1 MNETIVMKKI
11 INDPNAVVSDMLE
24 GVVLSDDR
32 LVLLSGED
40 VVVRKDY
47 REHANEGK
55 VCIISGGGAGHEPA
69 HGGYVGPG
77 MLTAAVAGPVFT
89 SPSVDAIL
97 NAILTVAGPAGVLL
111 IVKNYTG
118 DRLNFGLAAEIARS
132 SGVKVDMVLVGD
144 DVALDGDGRVGRRG
158 IAGTVFIH
166 KIAGAAAQAGLS
178 LEDVK
183 AEAQSAAQGLFSM
196 GLGLSACTV
205 PAAGKP
211 GFSLED
217 DQVEFGLG
225 IHGESGVRRSK
236 VDSAEVMI
244 RSLVARIV
252 EQGNL
257 QSGQR
262 VALMVNNLGGT
273 SAQELDI
280 AARQA
285 LTECS
290 THGLTVEKAMVGTF
304 LTALE
309 MAGVSLTL
317 LRVNDAILQRL
328 ESSAK
333 TSAWKGMTSPSQEV
347 TKVVGASAEKVRAVD
362 GTAWSPDTAQN
373 FKEVIKAITHSL
385 KQSEQI
391 LTELDSVVGD
401 GDIGISLARGAR
413 AIDDSLDRLTLDK
426 PAVALQEISAI
437 LRRVLGGTSGPL
449 YAMFVL
455 RAGTALAVRDD
466 VSSVSAWAAA
476 LQAGC
481 DGMKAL
487 GGAAV
492 VDRAMLDALLPA
504 SEFLGPAKGSAAVV
518 AAGVTEAAE
527 KGAELTRSMLP
538 MKGRSSYIGQRALG
552 HVDPGAYAVTVWTK
566 AIAGALKHL

>member
-1 MNETIVMKKI
+1 MKKI
-11 INDPNAVVSDMLE
+11 INNPNAVVSDMLE

-40 VVVRKDY
+40 IIVRKDF
-47 REHANEGK
+47 REQSIQGK
-55 VCIISGGGAGHEPA
+55 VSIISGGGSGHEPA

-111 IVKNYTG
+111 IVKSYTG

-132 SGVKVDMVLVGD
+132 SGVKVDMVVVGD
-144 DVALDGDGRVGRRG
+144 DVALDGEGRVGRRG

-178 LEDVK
+178 LESVK
-183 AEAQSAAQGLFSM
+183 AEAQKAAQGLFTM

-211 GFSLED
+211 GFALED

-236 VDSAEVMI
+236 IDSAEVMI
-244 RSLVARIV
+244 RSLVSRIV
-252 EQGNL
+252 EQGQL
-257 QSGQR
+257 QIGDR
-262 VALMVNNLGGT
+262 VALMVNNLGGS

-285 LTECS
+285 LIECS
-290 THGLTVEKAMVGTF
+290 IHGLKVEKAMVGTF

-317 LRVNDAILQRL
+317 LRVDDAILSYL
-328 ESSAK
+328 ISPAE
-333 TSAWKGMTSPSQEV
+333 TSAWKGLTTPALEV
-347 TKVVGASAEKVRAVD
+347 TKVVGASAEQTQAVS
-362 GTAWSPDTAQN
+362 GATWSSSCTRS
-373 FKEVIKAITHSL
+373 FKEVIKAVTHSL
-385 KQSEQI
+385 QQSEQI

-413 AIDDSLDRLTLDK
+413 AIDDSLALLTLDK

-455 RAGTALAVRDD
+455 RAGTALAGRED
-466 VSSVSAWAAA
+466 VTSVSAWAAA

-481 DGMKAL
+481 DGMKTL
-487 GGAAV
+487 GGAAAG
-492 VDRAMLDALLPA
+492 DRTMLDALIPAADFLATANGALPT
-504 SEFLGPAKGSAAVV
+504 V
-518 AAGVTEAAE
+518 AAGVAEAAE
-527 KGAELTRSMLP
+527 NGSEQTRSMLP

-552 HVDPGAYAVTVWTK
+552 HVDPGAYAVTVWMK
-566 AIAGALKHL
+566 AIADTIKRL

>member
-333 TSAWKGMTSPSQEV
+333 TSAWKGMT
-347 TKVVGASAEKVRAVD
+347 
-362 GTAWSPDTAQN
+362 
-373 FKEVIKAITHSL
+373 I
-385 KQSEQI
+385 
-391 LTELDSVVGD
+391 
-401 GDIGISLARGAR
+401 ARGDKSCGCKCR
-413 AIDDSLDRLTLDK
+413 ESSCSRWHGLVTGHCSKLQGSYQGHYSL
-426 PAVALQEISAI
+426 
-437 LRRVLGGTSGPL
+437 
-449 YAMFVL
+449 
-455 RAGTALAVRDD
+455 
-466 VSSVSAWAAA
+466 
-476 LQAGC
+476 
-481 DGMKAL
+481 
-487 GGAAV
+487 
-492 VDRAMLDALLPA
+492 
-504 SEFLGPAKGSAAVV
+504 
-518 AAGVTEAAE
+518 
-527 KGAELTRSMLP
+527 
-538 MKGRSSYIGQRALG
+538 
-552 HVDPGAYAVTVWTK
+552 TK
-566 AIAGALKHL
+566 AK

>member
-1 MNETIVMKKI
+1 MKKI
-11 INDPNAVVSDMLE
+11 INNPNAVVSDMLE

-40 VVVRKDY
+40 IIARKDF
-47 REHANEGK
+47 RELTTQGK
-55 VCIISGGGAGHEPA
+55 VSIISGGGSGHEPA
-69 HGGYVGPG
+69 HGGYVGLG

-111 IVKNYTG
+111 IVKSYTG

-132 SGVKVDMVLVGD
+132 SGVKVDMVVVGD
-144 DVALDGDGRVGRRG
+144 DVALDGEGRVGRRG

-178 LEDVK
+178 LECVK
-183 AEAQSAAQGLFSM
+183 AEAQKAAQGLFTM

-211 GFSLED
+211 GFALED

-236 VDSAEVMI
+236 IDSAEVMI
-244 RSLVARIV
+244 RSLVSRIV
-252 EQGNL
+252 EQGQL
-257 QSGQR
+257 QVGDR
-262 VALMVNNLGGT
+262 VALMVNNLGGS

-285 LTECS
+285 LIECT
-290 THGLTVEKAMVGTF
+290 THGLKVEKAMVGTF

-317 LRVNDAILQRL
+317 LRVDDGILARLTSQADA
-328 ESSAK
+328 
-333 TSAWKGMTSPSQEV
+333 SAWKGMTTPALEV
-347 TKVVGASAEKVRAVD
+347 ARVVGASAEQAQTVLGA
-362 GTAWSPDTAQN
+362 TWSARCTHN
-373 FKEVIKAITHSL
+373 FKEVIKAVTQSL
-385 KQSEQI
+385 QQREQL

-413 AIDDSLDRLTLDK
+413 AIDDSLDLLTLEK

-455 RAGTALAVRDD
+455 RAGTALAGRED
-466 VSSVSAWAAA
+466 VSSISGWAAA

-487 GGAAV
+487 GGASAG
-492 VDRAMLDALLPA
+492 DRTMLDALIPA
-504 SEFLGPAKGSAAVV
+504 AEFLATANGAPAAV
-518 AAGVTEAAE
+518 AAGVAEAAE
-527 KGAELTRSMLP
+527 IGSEHTRSMLP

-552 HVDPGAYAVTVWTK
+552 HLDPGAYAVTVWMK
-566 AIAGALKHL
+566 AIADTMKRL